1 MSEEEKE
8 LVNNCKLWVTEE
20 DINYTRWFS
29 LDDLSVLVNLIE
41 KQQKEI
47 DGLKNKLRQAKGY
60 IQENMGINDNPTLY
74 TEEDF
79 YKPLPIWLTLEDE
92 ELTKLLEMLEV

>member
-20 DINYTRWFS
+20 DINYTRWFG

-47 DGLKNKLRQAKGY
+47 ENSISKDKIRKINKDLQDKYNKSVDNVYQNPTEALIEFQRLVGKLEL
-60 IQENMGINDNPTLY
+60 IQE
-74 TEEDF
+74 
-79 YKPLPIWLTLEDE
+79 
-92 ELTKLLEMLEV
+92 LLEN

>member
-20 DINYTRWFS
+20 DINYTRWFG

-47 DGLKNKLRQAKGY
+47 EKVGDYIQQEIWLCEHDIEACCDDEQDAKQYYKDRKEIFEEIKNKILEIKC
-60 IQENMGINDNPTLY
+60 LY
-74 TEEDF
+74 
-79 YKPLPIWLTLEDE
+79 
-92 ELTKLLEMLEV
+92 